1 MGNSTPPGMKVT
13 TREARLNMRKPWQ
26 AKAEGVTAAPKKA
39 SRYYPAEDVK
49 QKLNN
54 HHNNSKQTKLK
65 KSISEGSVLIL
76 LAGRFKGSRV
86 VFLKQLDSGL
96 LLITGP
102 YGINGVPLRRVP
114 QSYVIGTQTTVD
126 ISGVKLP
133 AEVNDDLFKKPQ
145 SAKKQKK
152 DEDFYEDGAKKPN
165 TIDESRK
172 ALQKT
177 VDTAVLAS
185 INKTPMLKQYIA
197 SRFSLKNGDK
207 PHLMTF

>member
-1 MGNSTPPGMKVT
+1 MGGTSVYKMKVT
-13 TREARLNMRKPWQ
+13 CRDERKKCRKPWQ
-26 AKAEGVTAAPKKA
+26 PAAEVAATVGKKA

-102 YGINGVPLRRVP
+102 YAVNGVPLRRVP
-114 QSYVIGTQTTVD
+114 QAYVIGTQTKVD
-126 ISGVKLP
+126 ISGVTVP
-133 AEVNDDLFKKPQ
+133 ADINDDFFKKPK
-145 SAKKQKK
+145 APKKK
-152 DEDFYEDGAKKPN
+152 DGELFFEKDKES
-165 TIDESRK
+165 TIDDSRK
-172 ALQKT
+172 QLQKD
-177 VDTAVLAS
+177 VDAKIVAA
-185 INKTPMLKQYIA
+185 IDKTPLLKQYL
-197 SRFSLKNGDK
+197 SSKFSLKKGDK
-207 PHLMTF
+207 